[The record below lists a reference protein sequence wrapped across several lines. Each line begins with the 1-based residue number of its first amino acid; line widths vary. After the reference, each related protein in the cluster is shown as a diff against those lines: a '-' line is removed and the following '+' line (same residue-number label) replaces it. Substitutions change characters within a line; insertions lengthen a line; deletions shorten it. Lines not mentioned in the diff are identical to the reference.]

1 MGINFCND
9 KDFNCVKNSPVYSDW
24 IHVSFISKSLKY
36 ICGFF
41 KSKRRDSNFLKFIL
55 SFNFPQNFFYP
66 L

>member
-55 SFNFPQNFFYP
+55 S
-66 L
+66 